1 MGNKKQ
7 IKVAVIDMNN
17 GQPNLGISAI
27 LEILSDYGKDKELE
41 ISTAVFDLRNKL
53 EIPDQ
58 NHHIYISSGGPG
70 SPADSEGEEWEK
82 LFFDLLDK
90 LKIHNNISEDKK
102 HVFLICH
109 SFQLFCR
116 KYGFGTLTKRKS
128 NSFGIFPIEL
138 TAMGEADP
146 IYAGLPN
153 PFYAVDSRD
162 WQVLNSKK
170 AILNADGAELLAL
183 EKERVHVD
191 LERCIMSIRFSKEFV
206 GTQFHPEAHP
216 AGVKEAIMNQFDE
229 EKQQDMIENLEN
241 TDNIILTHQTILP
254 NFLDEAIKPFIND

>member
-17 GQPNLGISAI
+17 GQPNLGIGAI
-27 LEILSDYGKDKELE
+27 LEILSDYGKDKGLE
-41 ISTAVFDLRNKL
+41 ISTTVFDLRNNL

-82 LFFDLLDK
+82 LFFEMLDK

-138 TAMGEADP
+138 TAMGEADAL
-146 IYAGLPN
+146 YAGLPN

-162 WQVLNSKK
+162 WQVLNSKIAK
-170 AILNADGAELLAL
+170 LNADGTELLAF
-183 EKERVHVD
+183 EKESVHAD
-191 LERCIMSIRFSKEFV
+191 QERCIMSIRFSKEFV

-216 AGVKEAIMNQFDE
+216 AGVKEAIINQFDE
-229 EKQQDMIENLEN
+229 EKQQDIIENLEN

-254 NFLDEAIKPFIND
+254 NFLDEAIKPFING

>member
-1 MGNKKQ
+1 MQ

-17 GQPNLGISAI
+17 GQPNLGIGAI
-27 LEILSDYGKDKELE
+27 LDMLSDYGKSKDLE

-53 EIPDQ
+53 EIPDH

-90 LKIHNNISEDKK
+90 LKTHNNRSEDKK

-146 IYAGLPN
+146 LYAGLPN

-162 WQVLNSKK
+162 WQVLNSK

-183 EKERVHVD
+183 EKEHVHADV
-191 LERCIMSIRFSKEFV
+191 ERCIMSIRFSKEFV

-216 AGVKEAIMNQFDE
+216 AGVKAAIINQFDE

-254 NFLDEAIKPFIND
+254 NFLDEAIKPFING